1 MKIMSNFDKKIKH
14 TKVSFY
20 FKLGFILLLVIL
32 LSFVDYQIHKSI
44 EVSYGLEDNTIKWIF
59 ITSISILILGLISA
73 FLSLTVKEYKMYFK
87 RKDFS
92 IVGKHILSFE
102 DIFENENRKKIIA
115 KILQEPGIHN
125 NELLRQCD
133 LQKGQLQWHLYVLM
147 QYGIIKKEK
156 VGQFSVFF
164 PIKMAKDPNQ
174 YSRLLIGKSKTSLKV
189 LDLIEKN
196 PGINSSTI
204 ALQLFLNRSTVK
216 YHIDKLKKKDL
227 VLFKPK
233 GRKIELFPNK
243 NFS

>member
-1 MKIMSNFDKKIKH
+1 MSNFDKKIKH
-14 TKVSFY
+14 TKISF
-20 FKLGFILLLVIL
+20 FFTLGFVLILVIL
-32 LSFVDYQIHKSI
+32 LSFVNYQLCKS
-44 EVSYGLEDNTIKWIF
+44 VVLSYGLEDNIIKWAF
-59 ITSISILILGLISA
+59 IAFISVLILGLISA
-73 FLSLTVKEYKMYFK
+73 FLSLTVKEYKIFFK

-92 IVGKHILSFE
+92 TKGHHILSYD
-102 DIFENENRKKIIA
+102 DIFENENRKKIIT

-147 QYGIIKKEK
+147 QYGIIKKEN
-156 VGQFSVFF
+156 VGQFSVYF
-164 PIKMAKDPNQ
+164 PIKMAIDPNQ

-243 NFS
+243 HFS

>member
-1 MKIMSNFDKKIKH
+1 MSNFDKKIKH

-20 FKLGFILLLVIL
+20 FKLGFVLLLVIL
-32 LSFVDYQIHKSI
+32 LSLVNYQIYESI
-44 EVSYGLEDNTIKWIF
+44 EDSYGLEDNAIKWAYIAF
-59 ITSISILILGLISA
+59 ISVLILGLISA
-73 FLSLTVKEYKMYFK
+73 FLSLTINEYKTYFK

-92 IVGKHILSFE
+92 IIGHHILSYD
-102 DIFENENRKKIIA
+102 DIFENENRKKIIT

-164 PIKMAKDPNQ
+164 PIKMAKDQNQ

-204 ALQLFLNRSTVK
+204 AIQLFLNRSTVK
-216 YHIDKLKKKDL
+216 YHIDKLKKRNL
-227 VLFKPK
+227 ILFKHK
-233 GRKIELFPNK
+233 GRKIELFPDK

>member
-1 MKIMSNFDKKIKH
+1 MSNFDKKIKH
-14 TKVSFY
+14 TKISFY
-20 FKLGFILLLVIL
+20 FKLGFVLLLVIL
-32 LSFVDYQIHKSI
+32 LSFVNYQLYESI
-44 EVSYGLEDNTIKWIF
+44 EDTFGLEDNAIKWIF
-59 ITSISILILGLISA
+59 IAFISVLILGLISA

-92 IVGKHILSFE
+92 TKGHHTLSFD

-125 NELLRQCD
+125 NELLRQCN

-147 QYGIIKKEK
+147 QYGIITNEK

-164 PIKMAKDPNQ
+164 PKKISKDPIQ

-196 PGINSSTI
+196 PGINSNTI

-216 YHIDKLKKKDL
+216 YHIDKLKKKNL
-227 VLFKPK
+227 VLFKHK
-233 GRKIELFPNK
+233 GRQIELFPNK
-243 NFS
+243 NFN

>member
-1 MKIMSNFDKKIKH
+1 
-14 TKVSFY
+14 
-20 FKLGFILLLVIL
+20 
-32 LSFVDYQIHKSI
+32 
-44 EVSYGLEDNTIKWIF
+44 
-59 ITSISILILGLISA
+59 
-73 FLSLTVKEYKMYFK
+73 MYFK

-92 IVGKHILSFE
+92 TKGHHILSYD
-102 DIFENENRKKIIA
+102 DIFENENRKKIIS

-156 VGQFSVFF
+156 VGQFSVYF
-164 PIKMAKDPNQ
+164 PIKMAKNPNQ

-196 PGINSSTI
+196 PGINSSII

-216 YHIDKLKKKDL
+216 YHIDKLKKEKL
-227 VLFKPK
+227 INLKHK

-243 NFS
+243 NFD

>member
-1 MKIMSNFDKKIKH
+1 MINFSIKNKH
-14 TKVSFY
+14 TKISFY
-20 FKLGFILLLVIL
+20 FKLGFVLLLVIL
-32 LSFVDYQIHKSI
+32 LSFVNYQIYKSI
-44 EVSYGLEDNTIKWIF
+44 EDSFGLEDNTIKWVF
-59 ITSISILILGLISA
+59 IAFISILILGLISA
-73 FLSLTVKEYKMYFK
+73 FLSLTVKEYKLYFK

-92 IVGKHILSFE
+92 AKGYHTLSYD

-115 KILQEPGIHN
+115 SILQEPGIHN
-125 NELLRQCD
+125 NELLRQCN
-133 LQKGQLQWHLYVLM
+133 LQKGQLQWHLYVLL

-164 PIKMAKDPNQ
+164 PIKMTKDPNL
-174 YSRLLIGKSKTSLKV
+174 YSRFLIGKSKTSLKV

-227 VLFKPK
+227 VLFKHK
-233 GRKIELFPNK
+233 GRKIELFPNR

>member
-1 MKIMSNFDKKIKH
+1 MSNFDKKIKH
-14 TKVSFY
+14 TKISFY
-20 FKLGFILLLVIL
+20 FTLGFVLFLVIL
-32 LSFVDYQIHKSI
+32 LSFVNYQLYKSI
-44 EVSYGLEDNTIKWIF
+44 EDSFGLEDNAIKWAF
-59 ITSISILILGLISA
+59 IAFISVLILGLISA
-73 FLSLTVKEYKMYFK
+73 FLLLTVKEYKMYFK

-92 IVGKHILSFE
+92 IIGHHILSYD

-115 KILQEPGIHN
+115 RILQEPGIHN
-125 NELLRQCD
+125 NELLRQCN

-164 PIKMAKDPNQ
+164 PIKMTKDPNQ

-216 YHIDKLKKKDL
+216 YHIDKLKKKNL
-227 VLFKPK
+227 ILFKHK
-233 GRKIELFPNK
+233 GRKIELFPDK
-243 NFS
+243 NFN

>member
-1 MKIMSNFDKKIKH
+1 MSNFDKKIKH
-14 TKVSFY
+14 TKKSF
-20 FKLGFILLLVIL
+20 FLTLGFILLLVIL
-32 LSFVDYQIHKSI
+32 LSFVNYQLCKTI
-44 EVSYGLEDNTIKWIF
+44 EYSFGLEDNIIKWAF
-59 ITSISILILGLISA
+59 IAFISVLILGLISV
-73 FLSLTVKEYKMYFK
+73 FLSLTINEYKMYFK

-92 IVGKHILSFE
+92 IIGHHILSYD
-102 DIFENENRKKIIA
+102 DIFENENRKKIIT

-147 QYGIIKKEK
+147 QYGIIKKENI
-156 VGQFSVFF
+156 GQFSVFF
-164 PIKMAKDPNQ
+164 PIKMTKDPNQ

-216 YHIDKLKKKDL
+216 YHIDKLKKKNL
-227 VLFKPK
+227 INFKHK

-243 NFS
+243 NLS

>member
-1 MKIMSNFDKKIKH
+1 MSNFSIKIKH
-14 TKVSFY
+14 TKISFY
-20 FKLGFILLLVIL
+20 FKLGFVLLLVII
-32 LSFVDYQIHKSI
+32 LSFVNYQIYESI
-44 EVSYGLEDNTIKWIF
+44 EDIFGLEDNAIKWAIIVF
-59 ITSISILILGLISA
+59 ISVLILGLISV
-73 FLSLTVKEYKMYFK
+73 FLSITVKEYKMYFK
-87 RKDFS
+87 RKNFS
-92 IVGKHILSFE
+92 IKGHHILSYD

-115 KILQEPGIHN
+115 SILQEPGIHN

-196 PGINSSTI
+196 PGIHSSTI

-216 YHIDKLKKKDL
+216 YHIDKLKKK
-227 VLFKPK
+227 
-233 GRKIELFPNK
+233 I
-243 NFS
+243 

>member
-1 MKIMSNFDKKIKH
+1 MSNFDKKIKH
-14 TKVSFY
+14 TKISFY
-20 FKLGFILLLVIL
+20 FTLGFVLFLVIL
-32 LSFVDYQIHKSI
+32 LSFVNYQLYKSI
-44 EVSYGLEDNTIKWIF
+44 EDSFGLEDNAIKWAF
-59 ITSISILILGLISA
+59 IAFISVLILGLISA
-73 FLSLTVKEYKMYFK
+73 FLLLTVKEYKMYFK

-92 IVGKHILSFE
+92 IIGHHILSYD

-115 KILQEPGIHN
+115 RILQEPGIHN
-125 NELLRQCD
+125 NELLRQCN

-216 YHIDKLKKKDL
+216 YHIDKLKKKNL
-227 VLFKPK
+227 ILFKHK
-233 GRKIELFPNK
+233 GRKIELFPDK
-243 NFS
+243 NFN

>member
-1 MKIMSNFDKKIKH
+1 MSNFDKKFKH
-14 TKVSFY
+14 TKISFY
-20 FKLGFILLLVIL
+20 FKLGFVLLLIIL
-32 LSFVDYQIHKSI
+32 LSFVDYQIYISI
-44 EVSYGLEDNTIKWIF
+44 EESFFLEDNTIKWAF
-59 ITSISILILGLISA
+59 IAFISVLILGLISV
-73 FLSLTVKEYKMYFK
+73 FLLLTVKEYKMYFK
-87 RKDFS
+87 GKDFS
-92 IVGKHILSFE
+92 TKGHHILSYN

-115 KILQEPGIHN
+115 SILQEPGIHN
-125 NELLRQCD
+125 NELLRQCN

-227 VLFKPK
+227 ILFKHK

-243 NFS
+243 NFN

>member
-1 MKIMSNFDKKIKH
+1 MSNFDKKIKH

-20 FKLGFILLLVIL
+20 FKLGFVLLLVIL
-32 LSFVDYQIHKSI
+32 LSIVDYQIYESI
-44 EVSYGLEDNTIKWIF
+44 EDSYGLEDNAIKWAF
-59 ITSISILILGLISA
+59 IVFISVLILGLISA
-73 FLSLTVKEYKMYFK
+73 FISLTVKEYKMYFK
-87 RKDFS
+87 GKDFTTK
-92 IVGKHILSFE
+92 GHHILSYN

-115 KILQEPGIHN
+115 SILQEPGIHN
-125 NELLRQCD
+125 NELLRQCN
-133 LQKGQLQWHLYVLM
+133 LQKGQLQWHLYVLI

-164 PIKMAKDPNQ
+164 PIKLARDTNQ

-204 ALQLFLNRSTVK
+204 ALQLLLNRSTVK

-227 VLFKPK
+227 VLYKHK
-233 GRKIELFPNK
+233 GRKIELYPKKSFN
-243 NFS
+243 

>member
-1 MKIMSNFDKKIKH
+1 MINFSLKIKH
-14 TKVSFY
+14 SKISFY
-20 FKLGFILLLVIL
+20 FKLGFLLLLVIL
-32 LSFVDYQIHKSI
+32 LSFVNYQIYKSI
-44 EVSYGLEDNTIKWIF
+44 EESFFLEDNAIKWAFIAFIF
-59 ITSISILILGLISA
+59 VLILGLISA
-73 FLSLTVKEYKMYFK
+73 VLSLTVKEYKMYFK
-87 RKDFS
+87 GKDFS
-92 IVGKHILSFE
+92 TIGHHILSYN

-115 KILQEPGIHN
+115 SILQEPGIHN
-125 NELLRQCD
+125 NELLRQCN
-133 LQKGQLQWHLYVLM
+133 LQKGQLQWHLYVLI

-164 PIKMAKDPNQ
+164 PIKMAKDQNQ

-227 VLFKPK
+227 VLFKHK
-233 GRKIELFPNK
+233 GRKIELYPNK
-243 NFS
+243 NFN

>member
-1 MKIMSNFDKKIKH
+1 MSNFDNKIKH
-14 TKVSFY
+14 TKIYFY
-20 FKLGFILLLVIL
+20 FELGFVLLLVIL
-32 LSFVDYQIHKSI
+32 LSIVNYQLYESI
-44 EVSYGLEDNTIKWIF
+44 EDSFGLEDNAIKWIF
-59 ITSISILILGLISA
+59 IAFISVLILGLISV

-92 IVGKHILSFE
+92 TKGHHILSFD

-125 NELLRQCD
+125 NELLRQCN

-189 LDLIEKN
+189 LDLIEEN
-196 PGINSSTI
+196 PGIHSSTI

-216 YHIDKLKKKDL
+216 YHIDKLKKKNL
-227 VLFKPK
+227 ILFKHK

-243 NFS
+243 IFN